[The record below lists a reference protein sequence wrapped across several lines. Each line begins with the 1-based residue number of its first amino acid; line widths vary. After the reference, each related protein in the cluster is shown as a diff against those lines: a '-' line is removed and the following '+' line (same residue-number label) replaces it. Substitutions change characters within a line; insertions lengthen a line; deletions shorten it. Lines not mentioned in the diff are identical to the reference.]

1 MPFVGRTGCLACT
14 SRLDIKPEENENL
27 NNSSPTAAQ
36 LQTHGGVTVDVL
48 DRVSTYKW
56 LGCLLHA
63 GGCHDADID
72 FHLQAALRA
81 FNANRWILTDRHVSL
96 ATRLRYFNTII
107 TPMACL
113 QVIGRFSKRIST
125 RLTWHSVNCF
135 GAWSAHQLPLTGHGL
150 GMKSCM
156 TGTHGL
162 YNLLTVF
169 GETLVG
175 TFVWKCIGK
184 LAHYA
189 ANLPPDRWLA
199 RILTWTCRGHQG
211 TGRPRN
217 TWDTMIQKFCRYQHL
232 GIWLDVA
239 RDANR
244 WSNLMP
250 HFVTFCAQTGRK
262 RSERHCNVQSVVLF
276 FSFSPVPF
284 TGCLAGIQVSLHF
297 DFGFR
302 ANTSAQ
308 SSRRDQ
314 GQVKPGQLARP
325 NGSPVLGRKQLYT
338 KRNTTELWLETMPGF
353 NRCFLPII

>member
-1 MPFVGRTGCLACT
+1 MKPWSVRCL
-14 SRLDIKPEENENL
+14 EM
-27 NNSSPTAAQ
+27 
-36 LQTHGGVTVDVL
+36 H
-48 DRVSTYKW
+48 W
-56 LGCLLHA
+56 
-63 GGCHDADID
+63 
-72 FHLQAALRA
+72 
-81 FNANRWILTDRHVSL
+81 
-96 ATRLRYFNTII
+96 
-107 TPMACL
+107 
-113 QVIGRFSKRIST
+113 
-125 RLTWHSVNCF
+125 
-135 GAWSAHQLPLTGHGL
+135 
-150 GMKSCM
+150 
-156 TGTHGL
+156 
-162 YNLLTVF
+162 
-169 GETLVG
+169 
-175 TFVWKCIGK
+175 K

-276 FSFSPVPF
+276 FYFHCALHGLP
-284 TGCLAGIQVSLHF
+284 AGIQVSLHF

-338 KRNTTELWLETMPGF
+338 KINTTEL
-353 NRCFLPII
+353 